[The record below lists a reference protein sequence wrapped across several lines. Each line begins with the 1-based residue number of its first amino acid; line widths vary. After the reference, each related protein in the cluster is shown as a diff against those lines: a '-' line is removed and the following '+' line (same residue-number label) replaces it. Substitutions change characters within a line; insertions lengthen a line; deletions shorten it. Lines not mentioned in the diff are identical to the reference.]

1 MPEVPAQLN
10 VSTTEVPAQPEN
22 NLVTAAAPAVD
33 NATTQTI
40 QEIASPQTAAG
51 GQTGEVGDEMSD
63 YAARK
68 AAFLAGTAPEAT
80 PAPATTVEAPA
91 PAAVVN
97 PHVDPED
104 LEDEPL
110 IKNGRMP
117 RMKIRTVTP
126 VDVEAVA
133 AFKTSQGLGN
143 PQSLVEFIAERYVP
157 KLPATPE
164 TPVVVVDSAPTLDSV
179 TAELERLEAEKDGLM
194 EGFEFDQANEL
205 KPKIA
210 ELKKQERE
218 LLLKSVA
225 QPAEAQEQAQAA
237 AEEPYL
243 IRAAQMFPQS
253 VEANSALA
261 VKAREIHAKWTTD
274 KDPRAAH
281 PSAAFYC
288 YVDAAAEL
296 GIQPATAPASQPQ
309 VTQPSPT
316 SPVHRPPASAL
327 IAGGD
332 ARTQTMRAPVKTGT
346 YHERK
351 QAYLKAGSASS

>member
-10 VSTTEVPAQPEN
+10 DSTPEVPAQTEN

-51 GQTGEVGDEMSD
+51 GQTGEVGDEQSD

-68 AAFLAGTAPEAT
+68 AAFLSGKAPEAT
-80 PAPATTVEAPA
+80 PPAAQTVEAPA

-97 PHVDPED
+97 PPEDPED
-104 LEDEPL
+104 APL
-110 IKNGRMP
+110 IKDGQMP
-117 RMKIRTVTP
+117 KMRVRTVTP

-133 AFKTSQGLGN
+133 AFQTSQKLGN
-143 PQSLVEFIAERYVP
+143 TQSLVEFIAENYVP
-157 KLPATPE
+157 KLPATQQTAEAPAE
-164 TPVVVVDSAPTLDSV
+164 TGPTLESV
-179 TAELERLEAEKDGLM
+179 SAELEALEKQRDDLQ

-205 KPKIA
+205 KPKIK
-210 ELKKQERE
+210 ELREKEKQM
-218 LLLKSVA
+218 LLQSVTPQA
-225 QPAEAQEQAQAA
+225 AQEQAQAA

-243 IRAAQMFPQS
+243 IQAAQMFPQS
-253 VEANSALA
+253 VEANSPLA
-261 VKAREIHAKWTTD
+261 VKAREIYAKWTAD

-281 PSAAFYC
+281 PSSAFYC
-288 YVDAAAEL
+288 YVDAAAQL
-296 GIQPATAPASQPQ
+296 SIKPSGAPASQPQ

-332 ARTQTMRAPVKTGT
+332 ARTQTTRTPATTGT
-346 YHERK
+346 YQERK
-351 QAYLKAGSASS
+351 QAYLKARPASA